1 MAIDARNLDDPAL
14 VRAVQQGDP
23 EAFAPL
29 FDRHYDRV
37 RRACFRRMGGSS
49 EADEVAQAAFVRAF
63 ERIHQCTG
71 ERRFGAWV
79 QVIADH
85 LCADTWRARARTTPV
100 EHPVGAEVSAGPD
113 ECEEAVLRTEQ
124 AAAVHQALA
133 ALPSRQ
139 REVIIARDVE
149 GRRPTEIAA
158 ALAVSVGTVD
168 SLLLRARRRMAL
180 AYRAA
185 SPEQGAASATVST
198 ASVAAG
204 SAAAG
209 PVARVAESVTGALHS
224 GIASLASVLGLGP
237 AAPGVAQRVVGGV
250 VAGALVV
257 GPLAVAH
264 DTARPPVEAGPPAF
278 TFPAAPYP
286 AELDRPLSLPA
297 PAAPAAPDPVAAADP
312 LAGAEALAAPAPPD
326 PVMERAPDPTVV
338 AAPDPP
344 LPRVAAEV
352 ELAVDTGAGVAAEIA
367 GAVGDLASTQ
377 LRLLRASRLR

>member
-1 MAIDARNLDDPAL
+1 MAIDARNLDDPDL
-14 VRAVQQGDP
+14 VRAVQQGDA
-23 EAFAPL
+23 EAFALL

-37 RRACFRRMGGSS
+37 RRACSRRMGGSP

-63 ERIHQCTG
+63 ERIHQCSG
-71 ERRFGAWV
+71 DRRFGAWV

-85 LCADTWRARARTTPV
+85 LCADTWRAQARTTPV
-100 EHPVGAEVSAGPD
+100 EHPVGAELSAGPD

-124 AAAVHQALA
+124 AAAVHRALA

-139 REVIIARDVE
+139 REVIIARDIE

-168 SLLLRARRRMAL
+168 SLLLRARRRMAVV
-180 AYRAA
+180 YRAA

-224 GIASLASVLGLGP
+224 GLASLASVLGMGP

-257 GPLAVAH
+257 GPVVVAH
-264 DTARPPVEAGPPAF
+264 DGARNPLEAGPPAV
-278 TFPAAPYP
+278 
-286 AELDRPLSLPA
+286 SLPA
-297 PAAPAAPDPVAAADP
+297 PLADLGRPVGLPSPAAPAAADPVAAAEP
-312 LAGAEALAAPAPPD
+312 LAAAPALPAPAPPD
-326 PVMERAPDPTVV
+326 PVVEDAPDPAVVV
-338 AAPDPP
+338 APAPP
-344 LPRVAAEV
+344 LAPLAAEV
-352 ELAVDTGAGVAAEIA
+352 EVAAIDVGAA
-367 GAVGDLASTQ
+367 GAAVAGAAGDLAGT
-377 LRLLRASRLR
+377 LGRLLRASRPR